1 MGDLIVEKEKG
12 EKKESVD
19 KNIELEEHLK
29 RLQAEFENYK
39 KRIAKE
45 NEHLTLNASA
55 SLIQK
60 LLPTLEAF
68 EAALSSEK
76 MDKET
81 EKGIKMVYESL
92 VDVLKREGL
101 EEMKDEKF
109 DPFRHEVVRQVEGKE
124 DGKIVEV
131 IKKGYLLNGKI
142 LRHALVVI
150 TKKGDK
156 K

>member
-1 MGDLIVEKEKG
+1 MEKEKE
-12 EKKESVD
+12 EKKESD
-19 KNIELEEHLK
+19 IEEQLK

-39 KRIAKE
+39 KRTAKE
-45 NEHLTLNASA
+45 NEHLAINASA

-60 LLPTLEAF
+60 LLPTLDAF

-81 EKGIKMVYESL
+81 KKGIKMVYESFI
-92 VDVLKREGL
+92 DVLKKEGL
-101 EEMKDEKF
+101 EGMKDEKF
-109 DPFRHEVVRQVEGKE
+109 DPFRHEVVRQTEGKE

-131 IKKGYLLNGKI
+131 VKKGYLLNGKI
-142 LRHALVVI
+142 LRHALVII

>member
-1 MGDLIVEKEKG
+1 MGDSIVGKEKG
-12 EKKESVD
+12 EKKESE
-19 KNIELEEHLK
+19 IEEQLK

-81 EKGIKMVYESL
+81 EKGIRMVYGSFI
-92 VDVLKREGL
+92 DVLEKEGL

-109 DPFRHEVVRQVEGKE
+109 DPFRHEVVRQIEGKE

-131 IKKGYLLNGKI
+131 VKKGYLLNGKI